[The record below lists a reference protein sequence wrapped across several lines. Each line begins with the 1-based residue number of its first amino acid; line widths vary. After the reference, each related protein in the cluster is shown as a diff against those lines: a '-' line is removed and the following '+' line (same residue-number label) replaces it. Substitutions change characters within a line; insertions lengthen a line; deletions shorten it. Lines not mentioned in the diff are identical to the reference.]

1 MFTYELLEAGCYYL
15 IQEKEEEQ
23 LKLIKLH
30 FKSDYAVCT
39 STFTEGEEIVW
50 KKKVDTIHDIV
61 ECLDDKAVAAW
72 EKLYY
77 SQDAYYEEDDEE

>member
-1 MFTYELLEAGCYYL
+1 MFTYELLEAGCHYL
-15 IQEKEEEQ
+15 IQEKENDQ

-30 FKSDYAVCT
+30 FKSDYAVCV
-39 STFTEGEEIVW
+39 STFVEGEEIVW
-50 KKKVDTIHDIV
+50 KKKTDLIHDII
-61 ECLDDKAVAAW
+61 ECLEDKAVAAW

>member
-15 IQEKEEEQ
+15 IQEKEEEPI
-23 LKLIKLH
+23 KLIKLH

-39 STFTEGEEIVW
+39 SSFAEGEEIVW
-50 KKKVDTIHDIV
+50 KKKADPILDIV
-61 ECLDDKAVAAW
+61 ECLDDQAVAAW

>member
-50 KKKVDTIHDIV
+50 KKKADTIHDIV

-72 EKLYY
+72 EKVNMN
-77 SQDAYYEEDDEE
+77 SQDFFGRID